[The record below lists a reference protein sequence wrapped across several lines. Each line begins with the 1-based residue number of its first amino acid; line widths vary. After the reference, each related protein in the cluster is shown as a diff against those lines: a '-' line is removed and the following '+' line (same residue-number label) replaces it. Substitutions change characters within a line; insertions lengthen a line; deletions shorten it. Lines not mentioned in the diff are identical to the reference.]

1 VPVELA
7 VIKTSRIFGNLI
19 VNRINRLTDDIKYYS
34 IKSCFDMTKLII
46 NNYREFETYV
56 GKVIGISDYFQI
68 TQDQINKFA
77 EATLDHQWIH
87 TDPERAKNESPF
99 GQTIAHGYLTLSL
112 LPYLWEQIVEFRN
125 VKMMINYGIEKLRFR
140 QPVMVNQ
147 RVRVKVSLHSLHDL
161 RGVTKAQML
170 VIMEIE
176 GSNKPAFETTIT
188 FLYHFKE

>member
-1 VPVELA
+1 
-7 VIKTSRIFGNLI
+7 
-19 VNRINRLTDDIKYYS
+19 
-34 IKSCFDMTKLII
+34 MTKQII
-46 NNYREFETYV
+46 NNYKEFETYV

-68 TQDQINKFA
+68 TQKQVNNFA

-87 TDPERAKNESPF
+87 TDPERAKTESPF

-140 QPVMVNQ
+140 QPVIVGQ
-147 RVRVKVSLHSLHDL
+147 RVRVKVSLQTLQDL

-170 VIMEIE
+170 VEMEIE
-176 GSNKPAFETTIT
+176 GENKPAFDTTIT
-188 FLYHFKE
+188 FLYHFND